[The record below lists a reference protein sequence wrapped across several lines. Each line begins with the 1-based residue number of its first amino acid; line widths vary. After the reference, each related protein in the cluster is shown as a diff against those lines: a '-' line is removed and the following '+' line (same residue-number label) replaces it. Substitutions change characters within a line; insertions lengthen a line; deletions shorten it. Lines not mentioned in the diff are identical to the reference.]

1 MEEGLELSK
10 PTTDKQASKQKT
22 SKIQK
27 LIVSDQQKR
36 GQWHQKI
43 LNRLLTAVAKEQAEP
58 NNWFKI

>member
-43 LNRLLTAVAKEQAEP
+43 LNRLLTAVAKEP